1 MELSIKKF
9 PWLKDIRKNMISEYQ
24 EGYEESDYEEEGSEE
39 GSEEKHEINTLREE
53 IKTIHQT
60 YQKEIRKLESGYQYL
75 IDLNDENI
83 QEIKRNQEEMD
94 KINDDNKY
102 LILKCSLL
110 INSREEWIGR
120 ALKLQFLFKE
130 IEKVGLKQSEIIF
143 DAYKDVDIPDSE
155 VPLSLRERFIP
166 TILTNSVEEDNIDFD
181 RGDPDGDAF

>member
-1 MELSIKKF
+1 MELSIKNF
-9 PWLKDIRKNMISEYQ
+9 PWLKDIHKNLISEYQ
-24 EGYEESDYEEEGSEE
+24 VDYEEDDYEEE

-60 YQKEIRKLESGYQYL
+60 YQKEIRKLEEECQYL
-75 IDLNDENI
+75 MNFNDENI

-155 VPLSLRERFIP
+155 VPLALRERFVP
-166 TILTNSVEEDNIDFD
+166 TILTNSVEDDDDEE
-181 RGDPDGDAF
+181 DAF

>member
-1 MELSIKKF
+1 MDISIQNY
-9 PWLKDIRKNMISEYQ
+9 PWLRDIHKNLISEYQ
-24 EGYEESDYEEEGSEE
+24 VDNEEDYEEDFSEQ
-39 GSEEKHEINTLREE
+39 KHEINTLREE

-60 YQKEIRKLESGYQYL
+60 YQKEIRKLENEYQYL
-75 IDLNDENI
+75 IDFNDENI
-83 QEIKRNQEEMD
+83 QEIKRNHEEID
-94 KINDDNKY
+94 KINEDNKY

-155 VPLSLRERFIP
+155 VPLALKERFIP
-166 TILTNSVEEDNIDFD
+166 TILTNSVEDEDDEE
-181 RGDPDGDAF
+181 DAF

>member
-1 MELSIKKF
+1 MELSIKNF
-9 PWLKDIRKNMISEYQ
+9 PWLKDIHKNLISEYQ
-24 EGYEESDYEEEGSEE
+24 EGYEEDDYEEECNEQE
-39 GSEEKHEINTLREE
+39 HEINTLREE
-53 IKTIHQT
+53 IKTVHQT
-60 YQKEIRKLESGYQYL
+60 YKKEILDIKCRYQYL
-75 IDLNDENI
+75 MDLNDENF

-94 KINDDNKY
+94 KINEDNKY

-155 VPLSLRERFIP
+155 VPLALRERFIP
-166 TILTNSVEEDNIDFD
+166 TILTNSVEDDDDEE
-181 RGDPDGDAF
+181 DAF